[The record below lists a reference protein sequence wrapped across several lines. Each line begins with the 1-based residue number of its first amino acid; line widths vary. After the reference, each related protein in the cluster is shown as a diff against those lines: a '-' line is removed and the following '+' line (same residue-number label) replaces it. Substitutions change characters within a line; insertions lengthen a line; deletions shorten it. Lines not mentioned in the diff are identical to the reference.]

1 MKKLTQML
9 ALASVAALCLSTGT
23 AQDNNAGPGGPG
35 AGGPGGAGGGQGGQG
50 GGRGGRGGQGGGN
63 FDPAA
68 MQQRM
73 NDRVKTQFGST
84 DEEWKAIEPLVTKVN
99 EARMASMAGMGRGMF
114 GGGRNR
120 GGQGGQTA
128 PGGQGGAPRLGGEPS
143 AEETALTDAVE
154 KDASKEDLKA
164 KMSAYRKAKVAKEAE
179 LKTAQENLKKVL
191 TTKQEA
197 IALQMGLVQ

>member
-9 ALASVAALCLSTGT
+9 ALASVAALCLSTGMS
-23 AQDNNAGPGGPG
+23 QDNNAGPGGPG
-35 AGGPGGAGGGQGGQG
+35 GGGQPGGQGGGQG
-50 GGRGGRGGQGGGN
+50 GGRNRGGQGGGN

-99 EARMASMAGMGRGMF
+99 EARMASMAGMF

-120 GGQGGQTA
+120 GGGQ
-128 PGGQGGAPRLGGEPS
+128 GGQGGQGGGQRFGPEPS
-143 AEETALTDAVE
+143 AEATALTEAVD
-154 KDASKEDLKA
+154 KDAAKDELKA
-164 KMSAYRKAKVAKEAE
+164 KMAAFRKAKAAKEAE
-179 LKTAQENLKKVL
+179 LKTTQDNLKKVL